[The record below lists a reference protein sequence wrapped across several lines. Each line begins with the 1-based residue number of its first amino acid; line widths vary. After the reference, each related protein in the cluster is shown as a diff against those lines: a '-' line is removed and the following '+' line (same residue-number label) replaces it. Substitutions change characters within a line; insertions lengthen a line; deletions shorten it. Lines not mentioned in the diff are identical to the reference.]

1 MYKQEF
7 PDIPIGY
14 SGHEMG
20 TAISV
25 AAVALGAQVRQET
38 CRWID
43 DLSANNFMMQVH
55 PHNPY
60 ILRNQGIL
68 YHFLIFH
75 TSAERD

>member
-38 CRWID
+38 YGRTD
-43 DLSANNFMMQVH
+43 DLSANNFM
-55 PHNPY
+55 
-60 ILRNQGIL
+60 ILQ
-68 YHFLIFH
+68 
-75 TSAERD
+75 

>member
-38 CRWID
+38 CSRMD
-43 DLSANNFMMQVH
+43 CLSANNFVMQVH
-55 PHNPY
+55 PSKA
-60 ILRNQGIL
+60 NQGML
-68 YHFLIFH
+68 TF
-75 TSAERD
+75 